1 MVSEDAWRRGGAP
14 AHTCSMFAA
23 IHSRVR
29 VDDLLRGAII
39 MSGNDACLALAEGIA
54 GNEPAFVAMMN
65 ERARELRLTRS
76 YFTNATG
83 LPDPAHKVTGREP
96 APPAHH
102 TIRP

>member
-14 AHTCSMFAA
+14 SHTSSMFAA

-54 GNEPAFVAMMN
+54 GNEPTFVPMMN
-65 ERARELRLTRS
+65 ERAGELRLTRS
-76 YFTNATG
+76 YFTNAAG
-83 LPDPAHKVTGREP
+83 WPDPAQKVNVRER
-96 APPAHH
+96 ARSD
-102 TIRP
+102 RP